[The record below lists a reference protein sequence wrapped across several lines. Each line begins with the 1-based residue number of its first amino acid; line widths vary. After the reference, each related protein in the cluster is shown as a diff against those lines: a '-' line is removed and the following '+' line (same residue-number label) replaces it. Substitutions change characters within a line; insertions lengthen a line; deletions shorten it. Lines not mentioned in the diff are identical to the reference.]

1 MEYLNYILF
10 SLIGIIA
17 YFVRDILM
25 QFKEQKKGCDQQ
37 HLHFSEEVG
46 KLKGKIE
53 MVEKQSINDITRI
66 EQLTQLKL
74 EQISKDVSDLTKA
87 VQQLITQRG

>member
-17 YFVRDILM
+17 YFVRDILG
-25 QFKEQKKGCDQQ
+25 QFKEHRKETDQC

-53 MVEKQSINDITRI
+53 MVEKQAINDITRI

-87 VQQLITQRG
+87 VHKLITQKT

>member
-1 MEYLNYILF
+1 MEYLNYVLF

-17 YFVRDILM
+17 YFVRDILG

-53 MVEKQSINDITRI
+53 MVQQQATNDITRI

-87 VQQLITQRG
+87 VQQLITQRT